1 MDRTVFNKIHYKPT
15 FSSISGDPRPEYGIT
30 GTSGLEGT
38 DAVPL
43 LLLDISLLN
52 KNRYS
57 IIINRN
63 TTIVMPLI
71 IFLICFR
78 SFIDFFSG
86 LPTYSRIRMGADDFE
101 MAPHLEDSL
110 RYKQKWPEEKKLI
123 GLYRFLRM
131 RDRGTLKSEDRKQKQ
146 QT

>member
-1 MDRTVFNKIHYKPT
+1 MDRTVFNKIHYEPT

-86 LPTYSRIRMGADDFE
+86 LPTYSRIRMGR
-101 MAPHLEDSL
+101 MIL
-110 RYKQKWPEEKKLI
+110 KWPRIWRILSGINKNGQKK
-123 GLYRFLRM
+123 
-131 RDRGTLKSEDRKQKQ
+131 KS
-146 QT
+146 

>member
-52 KNRYS
+52 TNRYS

-78 SFIDFFSG
+78 AFIDFFPG
-86 LPTYSRIRMGADDFE
+86 LPTYSRIRMGR
-101 MAPHLEDSL
+101 MIL
-110 RYKQKWPEEKKLI
+110 KWPRIWRILSGINKNGQKKERLI
-123 GLYRFLRM
+123 GRYRFLRM
-131 RDRGTLKSEDRKQKQ
+131 GDRGTLKAEDRKQKQ